1 MSLKGRALAAINAA
15 EGIATMLDTVKK
27 TMLDGNNTERWRL
40 GTLFVWALAYI
51 KASTIS
57 ERCIHRLHTFSSAER
72 LSRLLLL
79 DCLFT
84 AADGERLAKHPRGI
98 EECPPMS
105 KQ

>member
-1 MSLKGRALAAINAA
+1 MRLRHVSERPGLAAINAA
-15 EGIATMLDTVKK
+15 DGIATMLDTVKK

-57 ERCIHRLHTFSSAER
+57 ERCIRRLHTFSSAER

-79 DCLFT
+79 DVYSLQQMV
-84 AADGERLAKHPRGI
+84 RGSQSI
-98 EECPPMS
+98 QEE
-105 KQ
+105 